1 MREVYVKYNSFKN
14 FINNKDFLI
23 ENIKNLVNSNFD
35 YQSSNFSD
43 YKKKV
48 LLEFKKDFDEGKF
61 LLNPNVI
68 SELATI
74 DENRILDYLFHRYRY
89 EVFPKKFIL
98 DNYPPCIQ
106 IEPTSI
112 CNYRCIFCYQTDEI
126 FNKKSNG
133 HMGSMSFD
141 LFKKIIDEVEGK
153 VEFITLASRGE
164 PLMNK
169 EIIKM
174 LDYSKDKFLNLKI
187 NTNAS
192 VLTEEKSHAI
202 LRNNVKTLVIS
213 ADSADEENY
222 SKLRVNGNLKKILRN
237 IEIFN
242 NIKKKYYSKSKII
255 TRVSGVKVNENQNIK
270 KMEDFWKDL
279 VDQVAFVNY
288 VPWENV
294 YVNKDTDIN
303 NPCSDLWRRTFVW
316 FDGSVNPCDVDYK
329 SILKVG
335 NVNNSSL
342 STLWKSEIYEA
353 MRYKHLNNQRK
364 KINPCKKCN
373 VI

>member
-1 MREVYVKYNSFKN
+1 MNNVYVKYNSFKN
-14 FINNKDFLI
+14 FINNKNFLI
-23 ENIKNLVNSNFD
+23 ENIKKLIDTNFD
-35 YQSSNFSD
+35 YQNSISSD
-43 YKKKV
+43 YKKKI

-61 LLNPNVI
+61 LLNSNVI
-68 SELATI
+68 SELVTI
-74 DENRILDYLFHRYRY
+74 DESRILDYLFHRYRY

-98 DNYPPCIQ
+98 DDYPPCIQ

-133 HMGSMSFD
+133 HMGSMSFN

-213 ADSADEENY
+213 ADSADEESY
-222 SKLRVNGNLKKILRN
+222 SKLRVNGDLKKILKN

-242 NIKKKYYSKSKII
+242 NIKNKHYSKSKII
-255 TRVSGVKVNENQNIK
+255 TRVSGVKVNENQNII
-270 KMEDFWKDL
+270 KMESFWKDL

-294 YVNKDTDIN
+294 YLNKDTDIE

-329 SILKVG
+329 STLKVG

-342 STLWKSEIYEA
+342 TTLWKSEVYETI
-353 MRYKHLNNQRK
+353 RHKHINNQRK

>member
-1 MREVYVKYNSFKN
+1 MNNVYVKYNSFKN
-14 FINNKDFLI
+14 FINNKNFLI
-23 ENIKNLVNSNFD
+23 ENIKKLIDTNFD
-35 YQSSNFSD
+35 YQNSISSD
-43 YKKKV
+43 YKKKI

-61 LLNPNVI
+61 LLNSNVI
-68 SELATI
+68 SELVTI
-74 DENRILDYLFHRYRY
+74 DESRILDYLFHRYRY

-98 DNYPPCIQ
+98 DDYPPCIQ

-133 HMGSMSFD
+133 HMGSMSFN

-213 ADSADEENY
+213 ADSADEESY
-222 SKLRVNGNLKKILRN
+222 SKLRVNGDLKKILKN

-242 NIKKKYYSKSKII
+242 NIKNKHYSKSKII
-255 TRVSGVKVNENQNIK
+255 TRVSGVKVNENQNII
-270 KMEDFWKDL
+270 KMESFWKDL

-316 FDGSVNPCDVDYK
+316 YDGSVNPCDVDYK
-329 SILKVG
+329 STLKVG